1 MVCGDEAGVHITL
14 AELELHRVIASE
26 NYAPGALD
34 YHGAEFRQAAPLK
47 IDATAELL
55 GAEIRIRGHLA
66 TRLEASCDRCLGAVA
81 IPVEHDFDLFYR
93 PVKTIAKEEEIE
105 ISEDELGIGFYS
117 GDGIELA
124 DVATEQVILS
134 VPMKVICRADCRG
147 LCPVCG
153 ANRNLVS
160 CHCPRPREDSPFAS
174 LKEG

>member
-1 MVCGDEAGVHITL
+1 MRITL
-14 AELELHRVIASE
+14 AELEFHRVIASE
-26 NYAPGALD
+26 NYAPGAFD
-34 YHGAEFRQAAPLK
+34 FHGAEFRQAAPLK

-93 PVKTIAKEEEIE
+93 PVKSIAKEEEEIQ
-105 ISEDELGIGFYS
+105 ISEDELEIGFYS

-147 LCPVCG
+147 LCPGCG

-160 CHCPRPREDSPFAS
+160 CHCAPPQEDSPFAS
-174 LKEG
+174 LKKE